1 MERQIV
7 SQIHDI
13 AESID
18 RLITVD
24 MCPPHL
30 PRGSLVP
37 LYDAAV
43 AQVGKPLSLAAA
55 EELRNVCEED
65 RWVIISTGFVLKPYM
80 PFGESDGPIGAVAL
94 ARSINRAFKSKILVV
109 TESECVEPIKAIF
122 VSAGLLPMPY
132 DVAQEVS
139 QSITVEPFPVDPIQA
154 ENEAARIYKELDP
167 VAMITLEKV
176 GRNEKGVYQTSPGG
190 DMSKW
195 AAKVDILFDL
205 LRDNGRP
212 TIGIGDYGNE
222 IGLGSLIDTVKMI
235 APTARKCTCPCGAGI
250 ATTVEAKVPFV
261 AAISNWGAYGICAC
275 LAAML
280 GDKNILHDSDTERR
294 MVEQA
299 SLAGLCDG
307 TTVKPSFSVDGV
319 SLDGQ
324 VAINILLHEI
334 IRTKTEKVQFVRN

>member
-55 EELRNVCEED
+55 EELRDVCEED

-109 TESECVEPIKAIF
+109 TESECVEPIILRRSLYPRAYC
-122 VSAGLLPMPY
+122 LCP
-132 DVAQEVS
+132 
-139 QSITVEPFPVDPIQA
+139 T
-154 ENEAARIYKELDP
+154 
-167 VAMITLEKV
+167 
-176 GRNEKGVYQTSPGG
+176 TSPKKYL
-190 DMSKW
+190 S
-195 AAKVDILFDL
+195 
-205 LRDNGRP
+205 R
-212 TIGIGDYGNE
+212 
-222 IGLGSLIDTVKMI
+222 
-235 APTARKCTCPCGAGI
+235 
-250 ATTVEAKVPFV
+250 
-261 AAISNWGAYGICAC
+261 
-275 LAAML
+275 
-280 GDKNILHDSDTERR
+280 
-294 MVEQA
+294 
-299 SLAGLCDG
+299 
-307 TTVKPSFSVDGV
+307 
-319 SLDGQ
+319 
-324 VAINILLHEI
+324 
-334 IRTKTEKVQFVRN
+334 